1 MICENPFTQH
11 GARAYPCGA
20 CIACRIK
27 RKSEWSTR
35 LELESAHHVQSTFCT
50 LTYRPDTLR
59 FVEHI
64 HPSTGELIRHATLIR
79 KDLSDWLKRLRI
91 AFHRSNSNASQIRF
105 FACGEYGERLQRPH
119 YHVIL
124 FGYPGCRY
132 GKSRY
137 DDGRTIDCC
146 DSCDR
151 IRDSWGLG
159 IVQAEPLAA
168 AHIRYTAGY
177 VLKKMTSKNDTRLLG
192 RAPEF
197 SAMSLQNGGIG
208 IGAVPEL
215 ARRSAKQN
223 YDVISMVPL
232 KSGRKGLV
240 GRYLKKKTRQHL
252 GSPDG
257 KAPDYVQADAQ
268 ARMLPLLKAALTDKE
283 ALTLKAQI
291 QKKSKG
297 TLDAMKHRETIFNS
311 RKKNETL

>member
-1 MICENPFTQH
+1 
-11 GARAYPCGA
+11 
-20 CIACRIK
+20 
-27 RKSEWSTR
+27 
-35 LELESAHHVQSTFCT
+35 
-50 LTYRPDTLR
+50 
-59 FVEHI
+59 
-64 HPSTGELIRHATLIR
+64 
-79 KDLSDWLKRLRI
+79 
-91 AFHRSNSNASQIRF
+91 
-105 FACGEYGERLQRPH
+105 
-119 YHVIL
+119 
-124 FGYPGCRY
+124 
-132 GKSRY
+132 
-137 DDGRTIDCC
+137 
-146 DSCDR
+146 
-151 IRDSWGLG
+151 
-159 IVQAEPLAA
+159 
-168 AHIRYTAGY
+168 
-177 VLKKMTSKNDTRLLG
+177 
-192 RAPEF
+192 
-197 SAMSLQNGGIG
+197 MSLQNGGIG